1 MQIDKRTPFY
11 VSVSIALLLLLSHA
25 AEADNGL
32 NNLSDMFT
40 YSGFG
45 TLGVARSDTNQ
56 AEFVTGNQM
65 AGATENFDYKTDS
78 KLGLQGTF
86 APTSWVSGTV
96 QALAEDRN
104 SPEITTQ
111 IEWAYLKV
119 QPTSDLSIRYGKM
132 ELPLFL
138 VSDSRNV
145 GYTTN
150 WLRAPDPVYGEALFD
165 TYEGGDINYQ
175 LQLGK
180 YSVTAHALVGAPNP
194 VAQLAGPGF
203 TQIFTGHDMY
213 GYDVTADLD
222 IVTVRA
228 SVLELDYR
236 TYAGGVLNQNG
247 KYHFYSVGVAYD
259 RSNLIAQ
266 GEFIEL
272 RTGDP
277 TDAVNGWYV
286 LGGYR
291 LNKWVLP
298 YLIYA
303 NSHQNQAAGG
313 TVSEMNGP
321 TESVGV
327 RLDLLRSVDFKAQFD
342 HAKAFDYGTPFIN
355 VQSGFRNKANIFSL
369 AADFVF

>member
-1 MQIDKRTPFY
+1 MQFNRRAPFG
-11 VSVSIALLLLLSHA
+11 VGASIPLLLLLSPT
-25 AEADNGL
+25 AEANNGF
-32 NNLSDMFT
+32 NALSDMFT

-56 AEFVTGNQM
+56 AEFVTANQM

-86 APTSWVSGTV
+86 APMSWVSGTV
-96 QALAEDRN
+96 QAVAEERDSN
-104 SPEITTQ
+104 QISTQ
-111 IEWAYLKV
+111 VEWAYLKV
-119 QPTSDLSIRYGKM
+119 QPIADLSIRYGKM

-145 GYTTN
+145 GYTTT

-165 TYEGGDINYQ
+165 TYEGGDISYQ

-180 YSVTAHALVGAPNP
+180 YWVTAHALVGAPSP
-194 VAQLAGPGF
+194 VGQLAGRGVE
-203 TQIFTGHDMY
+203 QIFTGHDMY

-228 SVLELDYR
+228 SILELDYR
-236 TYAGGVLNQNG
+236 TYSDGAFNQEG

-259 RSNLIAQ
+259 RGNLIAQ
-266 GEFIEL
+266 AEFIEL

-286 LGGYR
+286 MGGYR
-291 LNKWVLP
+291 LNKWVP
-298 YLIYA
+298 YLIYST
-303 NSHQNQAAGG
+303 SHQNQAAGG
-313 TVSEMNGP
+313 TVPEMNGP

-327 RLDLLRSVDFKAQFD
+327 RLDVFKSIDLKAQFD

-355 VQSGFRNKANIFSL
+355 TQPSFNNKANIFSV
-369 AADFVF
+369 AVDFVF

>member
-1 MQIDKRTPFY
+1 MQIDKRARFG
-11 VSVSIALLLLLSHA
+11 VSVSIALVLVLSHT

-32 NNLSDMFT
+32 NDLSDMFT

-45 TLGVARSDTNQ
+45 TLGVARSNTNK
-56 AEFVTGNQM
+56 AEYVISNQM
-65 AGATENFDYKTDS
+65 TGATENFDYKTDS

-86 APTSWVSGTV
+86 APTSWMSGTV
-96 QALAEDRN
+96 QALAAEQDT
-104 SPEITTQ
+104 SGIITQ

-119 QPTSDLSIRYGKM
+119 QPIADLSIRYGKM

-145 GYTTN
+145 GYTTT
-150 WLRAPDPVYGEALFD
+150 WVRAPDAVYGEALFD
-165 TYEGGDINYQ
+165 TYEGGDISYK
-175 LQLGK
+175 LGLGK
-180 YSVTAHALVGAPNP
+180 YSVTAHALLGAPNP

-203 TQIFTGHDMY
+203 AQVFTGHHMY

-222 IVTVRA
+222 IATVRA

-236 TYAGGVLNQNG
+236 TYSYDALNQDG

-259 RSNLIAQ
+259 RNNIIAQ
-266 GEFIEL
+266 FEFIEL

-286 LGGYR
+286 MGGYR
-291 LNKWVLP
+291 LDKWLL

-303 NSHQNQAAGG
+303 DSHQNPAAGG
-313 TVSEMNGP
+313 TVPEMNGP

-327 RLDLLRSVDFKAQFD
+327 RLDWFKSVDFKAQFD

-355 VQSGFRNKANIFSL
+355 IQPDFKNQANIFSV

>member
-1 MQIDKRTPFY
+1 MQIDQRAPFG
-11 VSVSIALLLLLSHA
+11 VSVSTVLVLLLTHA
-25 AEADNGL
+25 AAADNDF
-32 NNLSDMFT
+32 NTLSDMFT

-45 TLGVARSDTNQ
+45 TAGVARSDTNRR
-56 AEFVTGNQM
+56 EYVIGNQM
-65 AGATENFDYKTDS
+65 AGATENFDYKTDG
-78 KLGLQGTF
+78 KLGLQATF
-86 APTSWVSGTV
+86 APTSWLSGTV
-96 QALAEDRN
+96 QALAEERN

-111 IEWAYLKV
+111 IEWAYLKA
-119 QPTSDLSIRYGKM
+119 QPIADLLIHYGKL

-145 GYTTN
+145 GYTAT
-150 WLRAPDPVYGEALFD
+150 WLRAPDAVYGEALFD
-165 TYEGGDINYQ
+165 TYEGGDISYK
-175 LQLGK
+175 LELGN
-180 YSVTAHALVGAPNP
+180 YSVTAHGLLGAPNP
-194 VAQLAGPGF
+194 VTQLAAPGF
-203 TQIFTGHDMY
+203 AQIFTGHHMY

-222 IVTVRA
+222 IVTLRA
-228 SVLELDYR
+228 SLLELDYR
-236 TYAGGVLNQNG
+236 TYADGALNQDG

-259 RSNLIAQ
+259 RNNIIAQ

-286 LGGYR
+286 MVGYR
-291 LNKWVLP
+291 LDKWVP

-303 NSHQNQAAGG
+303 NSHQNQAASG
-313 TVSEMNGP
+313 TVPEMNGP

-327 RLDLLRSVDFKAQFD
+327 RLDLFKSVDFKAQFD

-355 VQSGFRNKANIFSL
+355 IQPGFNNEANIFSL

>member
-1 MQIDKRTPFY
+1 MQIDKRAPLR
-11 VSVSIALLLLLSHA
+11 VSVSVALVLLLGNT
-25 AEADNGL
+25 AEADNGF
-32 NNLSDMFT
+32 NSLSDMFT

-45 TLGVARSDTNQ
+45 TAGVARSDTNR
-56 AEFVTGNQM
+56 AEFVIDNQM

-86 APTSWVSGTV
+86 APTSWLSATAQAIAMEQDSSG
-96 QALAEDRN
+96 
-104 SPEITTQ
+104 IITQ

-119 QPTSDLSIRYGKM
+119 QPIADLSIRYGKM

-145 GYTTN
+145 GYTTT
-150 WLRAPDPVYGEALFD
+150 WLRAPDAVYGEALFD
-165 TYEGGDINYQ
+165 SYEGGDIGYT

-180 YSVTAHALVGAPNP
+180 YSVTAHALLGAPNP

-203 TQIFTGHDMY
+203 AQIFTGHHMY
-213 GYDVTADLD
+213 GYDVTADLN

-228 SVLELDYR
+228 SILELGYR
-236 TYAGGVLNQNG
+236 TYSNGALNQDGN
-247 KYHFYSVGVAYD
+247 YHFYSVGVAYD
-259 RSNLIAQ
+259 RNNIIAQ

-277 TDAVNGWYV
+277 TDNINGWYV
-286 LGGYR
+286 MGGYR
-291 LNKWVLP
+291 LDKWVP

-303 NSHQNQAAGG
+303 NTHQNQAAGA
-313 TVSEMNGP
+313 TLPEKNGP
-321 TESVGV
+321 TESFGV
-327 RLDLLRSVDFKAQFD
+327 RLDLFKSVDFKAQFD
-342 HAKAFDYGTPFIN
+342 HTKAFDYGTPFIN
-355 VQSGFRNKANIFSL
+355 SQPGFSNKANIFSL

>member
-1 MQIDKRTPFY
+1 MQIDKRASF
-11 VSVSIALLLLLSHA
+11 VSVCIVLLSLSHI
-25 AEADNGL
+25 AEADNGF
-32 NNLSDMFT
+32 NALSDMFT
-40 YSGFG
+40 YAGFG
-45 TLGVARSDTNQ
+45 TLGVARSNTNQ
-56 AEFVTGNQM
+56 AEYVISNQM
-65 AGATENFDYKTDS
+65 TGATENFDYETDS

-86 APTSWVSGTV
+86 SPTSWLSGTV
-96 QALAEDRN
+96 QALAEERN
-104 SPEITTQ
+104 SPQITTQ

-119 QPTSDLSIRYGKM
+119 QPIADLSIRYGKM

-145 GYTTN
+145 GYTTT
-150 WLRAPDPVYGEALFD
+150 WLRAPDAVYGEALFD
-165 TYEGGDINYQ
+165 TYEGGDISYR
-175 LQLGK
+175 LGLGK
-180 YSVTAHALVGAPNP
+180 YSVTGHALLGAPNP
-194 VAQLAGPGF
+194 VAQLAGPGLA
-203 TQIFTGHDMY
+203 QIFTGHHMY
-213 GYDVTADLD
+213 GYDVTTDLD
-222 IVTVRA
+222 IVTLRA

-236 TYAGGVLNQNG
+236 TYSYGALNQDG

-259 RSNLIAQ
+259 RNNIIAQ

-286 LGGYR
+286 MGGYR
-291 LNKWVLP
+291 LDKWLP

-303 NSHQNQAAGG
+303 DSHQNQAAGG
-313 TVSEMNGP
+313 TVPEMNGP

-327 RLDLLRSVDFKAQFD
+327 RLDWFKSVDFKAQFD

-355 VQSGFRNKANIFSL
+355 IQPGFKNQANIFSL